1 MAIIAIPTFFALI
14 FTFTQKE
21 ESSNVKVEIRH
32 ASIEELSEV
41 ENTLYG
47 FDLDSLDV
55 IEEVL
60 RVNQNLGE
68 ILNQHHVSPA
78 TIARIAQ
85 IPQELFNVRALK
97 ADKPYTLIT
106 SRDSLSKALGF
117 VYHPNPI
124 EYVVLDFSDSLAVYK
139 GKNPVDTITHS
150 LGGEISYSLYES
162 LMAQGGSPAIVNQ
175 LFDIFAWDIDF
186 WALQPGDTYRI
197 IYTTHEVNGEDAGFG
212 KIICASIEHEGKPYY
227 AFGYD
232 QGEGNGWE
240 YFDQHGK
247 SRQGVFLRA
256 PLQYTRISSRFSH
269 SRFHPI
275 LKRSRPHYGVD
286 FAAPRGTPVHAIG
299 DGKIEFVGYSGGAGN
314 MIKIWH
320 FDGFVSGYLHLNGY
334 ARGIKRG
341 TSVKQGQTIGYV
353 GSTGLS
359 TGPHLDF
366 RIWKN
371 GTPIDPLRLA
381 KPKSGEVCEELM
393 PNFLHQKNH
402 MKEKLSKIE
411 IEVIPSIVLE
421 NQKEEG
427 IEVN

>member
-1 MAIIAIPTFFALI
+1 MAIAILPIFFALI
-14 FTFTQKE
+14 VTFTQKE
-21 ESSNVKVEIRH
+21 ERTYDKVEVEH
-32 ASIEELSEV
+32 ASIEEISED
-41 ENTLYG
+41 ENELYG

-55 IEEVL
+55 LEEVI

-68 ILNQHHVSPA
+68 ILNQYHVSPA

-85 IPQELFNVRALK
+85 IPQKLFNVRALR
-97 ADKPYTLIT
+97 ADKSYTLIT

-124 EYVVLDFSDSLAVYK
+124 EYIVLDFSDSLEVYK
-139 GKNPVDTITHS
+139 GMNPVDTIKHS
-150 LGGEISYSLYES
+150 LGGKISYSLYES

-197 IYTTHEVNGEDAGFG
+197 LYTTYEVNGEDAGFG

-232 QGEGNGWE
+232 QDEGNGWE
-240 YFDQHGK
+240 YFDSHGK

-275 LKRSRPHYGVD
+275 LKRNRPHYGVD

-299 DGKIEFVGYSGGAGN
+299 DGKVEFAGYSGGAGN
-314 MIKIWH
+314 MVKIRH
-320 FDGFVSGYLHLNGY
+320 FEGFVSGYLHLNGY
-334 ARGIKRG
+334 ASGIKSG
-341 TSVKQGQTIGYV
+341 TTVRQGQIIGYV

-381 KPKSGEVCEELM
+381 KPKSGEVCKELM
-393 PNFLHQKNH
+393 PNFLCRKDIL
-402 MKEKLSKIE
+402 KEKLANIE
-411 IEVIPSIVLE
+411 IEEFSSVALE
-421 NQKEEG
+421 D
-427 IEVN
+427 